1 MVSCMVQLVTMPPV
15 MEKWEYVNV
24 HACLC
29 VCVSLLDWVG
39 MVAFP
44 FAESHHLEW
53 KEGRTPTLIPSET
66 VKACYYGEEG
76 RD

>member
-1 MVSCMVQLVTMPPV
+1 

-29 VCVSLLDWVG
+29 VCVCLLGWVG
-39 MVAFP
+39 VVAFP
-44 FAESHHLEW
+44 FAESHHLKW
-53 KEGRTPTLIPSET
+53 KEERPTPTSIPSEP
-66 VKACYYGEEG
+66 VKACYYGEGG